1 MKDCISVYCLGN
13 AYLLTTR
20 NHLLIVQEKISE
32 IVLRCCVAFD
42 ECYKVYC
49 RTNVDTNNMELC
61 FVCMKNCSLFKSRWD
76 RIQLKLE
83 EVCVNMG
90 KSEDTEKRCEKLI
103 GIIENERRNHS
114 YSKFWRGGMSC
125 SLEISIFVEYI
136 SPVGVTCLLK
146 SK

>member
-1 MKDCISVYCLGN
+1 MLQGLLSEECGYEQCGVVFCVY
-13 AYLLTTR
+13 
-20 NHLLIVQEKISE
+20 
-32 IVLRCCVAFD
+32 D
-42 ECYKVYC
+42 
-49 RTNVDTNNMELC
+49 

-125 SLEISIFVEYI
+125 SLEISIFVKYI